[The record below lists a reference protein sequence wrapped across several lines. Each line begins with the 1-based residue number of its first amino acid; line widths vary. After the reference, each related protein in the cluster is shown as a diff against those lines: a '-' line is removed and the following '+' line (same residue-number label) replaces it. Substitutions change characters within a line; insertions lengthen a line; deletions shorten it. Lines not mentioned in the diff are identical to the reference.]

1 MQSHTPESKKFISK
15 LLNRNVDVRPTAK
28 EALDD
33 DWLRSE
39 LNENVN
45 EEVFVKSLENMIEFL
60 NTNNLRKTIFSY
72 ILSRKIYDDD
82 NIELMKLFEKTDKDK
97 NGYID
102 ENELFEQYGKY
113 FPGTVEQE
121 WEMIKT
127 LMKSVDLNK
136 SGKMSYSEFLIVS
149 NKINKSMNMER
160 MKEIFNFFDFNHNNY
175 IEAEDLKRVFGDTSL
190 QIVKY
195 QVMIQEFDKNGDKK
209 LSFQEFIDMITKYF

>member
-102 ENELFEQYGKY
+102 ENELFEQYGK
-113 FPGTVEQE
+113 
-121 WEMIKT
+121 
-127 LMKSVDLNK
+127 
-136 SGKMSYSEFLIVS
+136 
-149 NKINKSMNMER
+149 
-160 MKEIFNFFDFNHNNY
+160 
-175 IEAEDLKRVFGDTSL
+175 
-190 QIVKY
+190 
-195 QVMIQEFDKNGDKK
+195 
-209 LSFQEFIDMITKYF
+209 

>member
-1 MQSHTPESKKFISK
+1 M
-15 LLNRNVDVRPTAK
+15 
-28 EALDD
+28 DD